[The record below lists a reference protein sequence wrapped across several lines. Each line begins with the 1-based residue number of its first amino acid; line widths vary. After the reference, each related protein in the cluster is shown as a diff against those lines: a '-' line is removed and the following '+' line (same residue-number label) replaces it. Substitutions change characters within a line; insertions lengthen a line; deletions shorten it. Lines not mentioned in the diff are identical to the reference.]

1 MDLKEKVASFPK
13 RPGVYLIRDGEGEV
27 LYVGKAKSLRTRVRS
42 YLRDGGDGR
51 PHIRLL
57 MARAR
62 DVDYIITTTEKEAL
76 ILENSLI
83 KKHHPRYNV
92 ELRDDKTYLSLRLS
106 AKEKFPKLTLVRRIK
121 NDGAEYFGPYSSAGK
136 LRETVDLL
144 HKLFPLRQ
152 CSDREFTSRTR
163 PCLYH
168 TTRGCPAPC
177 MELIDQ
183 AGYGALVDEIRLFL
197 RGRKQKLIERLKSEM
212 KRAAEDERFE
222 EAATLRDRLL
232 AVETTLLKQKAVTHK
247 PVDRD
252 AIGVV
257 REGAEA
263 QFVVLVIRSGVLID
277 SRAYY
282 FKNLDEDDGEI
293 VSEFIRR
300 YYREN
305 RIVPGEIVIGSDPGE
320 EEREVLEQWLAE
332 KREKKVNIIL
342 PKRGERL
349 ELLQMACE
357 NGEKLLAE
365 RRRSKVGYETALEEL
380 RQRLSL
386 PAPPR
391 RMECYDISNIQGK
404 NPVGS
409 MVTFLDG
416 FPDKEHYRRF
426 KIKTVEG
433 ADDFA
438 MMREV
443 LLRRFAR
450 DSGGWE
456 YPDLVVIDGG
466 KGQLAAALA
475 AMEERGAGQVPVIG
489 LAKSRPIP
497 GSEGLK
503 SPERIFLP
511 GRMNPL
517 TPSKNS
523 SAIFLLQRIRDEA
536 HRFAI
541 EFYRKSHRKEAVSSA
556 LEKIPGVGPQ
566 KRKAL
571 IARFGSLKKVKGATH
586 EELSNAEG
594 IGPTLALEILKHL
607 NNVG

>member
-13 RPGVYLIRDGEGEV
+13 RPGVYLIKDGEGEV

-62 DVDYIITTTEKEAL
+62 DIDYIITASEKEAL

-106 AKEKFPKLTLVRRIK
+106 TREKFPKLTLVRRIK

-136 LRETVDLL
+136 LRETVNLL

-152 CSDREFTSRTR
+152 CSEREFSSRTR

-177 MELIDQ
+177 MGLVDEE
-183 AGYGALVDEIRLFL
+183 GYGALVEEILLFL
-197 RGRKQKLIERLKSEM
+197 RGRKQKLIDRLTEEM
-212 KRAAEDERFE
+212 KEAAGDERFE
-222 EAATLRDRLL
+222 EAAVLRDRLA
-232 AVETTLLKQKAVTHK
+232 AVETTLLRQKAVTHK

-263 QFVVLVIRSGVLID
+263 QFVVIVIRSGVLID

-282 FKNLDEDDGEI
+282 FKNLDEDDGE
-293 VSEFIRR
+293 VVGEFIRR

-305 RIVPGEIVIGSDPGE
+305 RIVPAEIVVGSDPSE
-320 EEREVLEQWLAE
+320 DDREVMEQWLGE
-332 KREKKVNIIL
+332 KRGKKVSIII

-349 ELLQMACE
+349 ELLQMARE

-386 PAPPR
+386 PSPPR
-391 RMECYDISNIQGK
+391 RMECYDISNIQGT

-416 FPDKEHYRRF
+416 FPDKDHYRRF
-426 KIKTVEG
+426 KVKTVEG

-450 DSGGWE
+450 NSGGWE

-475 AMEERGAGQVPVIG
+475 AMEERGAGHVPVIG

-497 GSEGLK
+497 GAEGAK

-511 GRMNPL
+511 GRLNPL

-541 EFYRKSHRKEAVSSA
+541 EFYRKRHRKETISSA
-556 LEKIPGVGPQ
+556 LEKIPGVGPA

-571 IARFGSLKKVKGATH
+571 ITRFGSLKRVREASV
-586 EELSNAEG
+586 EELSSVEG
-594 IGPTLALEILKHL
+594 IGPTLAMEISEHLK
-607 NNVG
+607 NNG